1 MTVAV
6 PDMNAGMIPMP
17 EGQRVL
23 IAAPFG
29 RDAQSVAQLLEH
41 AGHETMICADL
52 RELGARIDVQTGAVL
67 LTQEALV
74 GNMAALNEALEQQP
88 PWSDVP
94 FVLLIAASAGRSG
107 WAEAARL
114 QFLELATN
122 CVILERPIGKGS
134 LTSAVASA
142 LRLRR
147 KQFEM
152 RDRLVELRES
162 DRRFKAITN
171 SVDQMIWTTLPD
183 GLHDYFNDRWYE
195 FTGMAPGTTDGDG
208 WSAVFHPDDR
218 ERAWQRWRASLATGQ
233 PYEIEYR
240 LRHHSGTYRWVLGR
254 AQAQRDE
261 EGHIVR
267 WFGTCTE
274 IQDLVEAREVLS
286 RSREELEQLVA
297 ARTAALEAE
306 MASRSEVEAA
316 LRQSQKMEAVGQLT
330 GGIAHDFN
338 NMLAGVIAGL
348 DLIKLRID
356 SGRFDDVERFMEA
369 SIASA
374 QRAASLTARLL
385 AFSRKQ
391 SLDARPLDINAL
403 VVSLEDLFRRT
414 LTESI
419 RLRVVPG
426 KNLSLVVA
434 DSNQLES
441 ALLNLAINARDAMPQ
456 GGELTVETSMV
467 ELDQA
472 HVAAEPDMQ
481 AGRYVAIAVSDT
493 GVGISE
499 DMLEKVFEP
508 FYTTKPIGQGTGLGL
523 SMIYG
528 FARQSGGRVRIHSQ
542 PGQGTTVSL
551 HLPAN
556 DAASLEQT
564 PSAVGWVRE
573 GKGQSVLLI
582 EDDPSVR
589 MMVRELLN
597 ELQYEV
603 HEAPNADAALPIL
616 TSNRTIDLML
626 SDVGL
631 PGMNGRQ
638 LAEIARRHRPA
649 LPILFLTGYA
659 ESAAHRPDFLG
670 NGMAMMTKPFSLET
684 LAGKIDEMIASATSE
699 HSAPAI

>member
-1 MTVAV
+1 MTVAA
-6 PDMNAGMIPMP
+6 PDVSDASPP
-17 EGQRVL
+17 SSEGRRVL

-29 RDAQSVAQLLEH
+29 RDAQSVAKLLEQ
-41 AGHETMICADL
+41 AGHETVICADL
-52 RELGARIDVQTGAVL
+52 RELGAQIDVQTGAVL

-74 GNMAALNEALEQQP
+74 GNMAALNQALEQQP

-94 FVLLIAASAGRSG
+94 FVLLIAASGGRSG
-107 WAEAARL
+107 RAEAARL

-391 SLDARPLDINAL
+391 SLDARIRVEDMVSDAL
-403 VVSLEDLFRRT
+403 S
-414 LTESI
+414 
-419 RLRVVPG
+419 
-426 KNLSLVVA
+426 K
-434 DSNQLES
+434 
-441 ALLNLAINARDAMPQ
+441 
-456 GGELTVETSMV
+456 
-467 ELDQA
+467 
-472 HVAAEPDMQ
+472 
-481 AGRYVAIAVSDT
+481 AIA
-493 GVGISE
+493 G
-499 DMLEKVFEP
+499 
-508 FYTTKPIGQGTGLGL
+508 
-523 SMIYG
+523 
-528 FARQSGGRVRIHSQ
+528 
-542 PGQGTTVSL
+542 
-551 HLPAN
+551 
-556 DAASLEQT
+556 
-564 PSAVGWVRE
+564 
-573 GKGQSVLLI
+573 
-582 EDDPSVR
+582 
-589 MMVRELLN
+589 
-597 ELQYEV
+597 
-603 HEAPNADAALPIL
+603 
-616 TSNRTIDLML
+616 
-626 SDVGL
+626 
-631 PGMNGRQ
+631 
-638 LAEIARRHRPA
+638 
-649 LPILFLTGYA
+649 
-659 ESAAHRPDFLG
+659 
-670 NGMAMMTKPFSLET
+670 
-684 LAGKIDEMIASATSE
+684 AGKQS
-699 HSAPAI
+699 

>member
-1 MTVAV
+1 MNIAA
-6 PDMNAGMIPMP
+6 PDASATKAPMS
-17 EGQRVL
+17 EGRRVL

-29 RDAQSVAQLLEH
+29 RDAQSVRKLLEQT
-41 AGHETMICADL
+41 GHETVICDDL
-52 RELGARIDVQTGAVL
+52 GELGARIDVRTGAVL

-74 GNMAALNEALEQQP
+74 GDMAALNQALKRQP

-94 FVLLIAASAGRSG
+94 FVLLIATSSGRSG
-107 WAEAARL
+107 RAEAARL

-122 CVILERPIGKGS
+122 CVILERPIGKRS
-134 LTSAVASA
+134 LISAVASA

-152 RDRLVELRES
+152 RDRIVELRES

-171 SVDQMIWTTLPD
+171 SIDQMIWTTLPD
-183 GLHDYFNDRWYE
+183 GLHDYFNDRWFE
-195 FTGMAPGTTDGDG
+195 FTGMTPNATEGDG
-208 WSAVFHPDDR
+208 WSAVLHPDDR
-218 ERAWQRWRASLATGQ
+218 ERAWQRWCASLATGE
-233 PYEIEYR
+233 PYEVEYR
-240 LRHHSGTYRWVLGR
+240 LRHRSGAYRWVLGR
-254 AQAQRDE
+254 AQPQRDE
-261 EGHIVR
+261 DGSIVR
-267 WFGTCTE
+267 WFGTCTD

-286 RSREELEQLVA
+286 RSREELGQLVA

-306 MASRSEVEAA
+306 MASRGEVEAA

-338 NMLAGVIAGL
+338 NMLAGVLAGL
-348 DLIKLRID
+348 DLIKRRID
-356 SGRFDDVERFMEA
+356 SGRFDGVERFMEA

-374 QRAASLTARLL
+374 QRAAGLTARLL

-419 RLRVVPG
+419 RLHVALG
-426 KNLSLVVA
+426 ENLSLVVA

-441 ALLNLAINARDAMPQ
+441 ALLNLAINARDAMPN

-467 ELDQA
+467 ELDEA
-472 HVAAEPDMQ
+472 HVAAEPGMQ

-528 FARQSGGRVRIHSQ
+528 FARQSGGEVRIHSQ
-542 PGQGTTVSL
+542 PGRGTTVTI

-556 DAASLEQT
+556 DVTDLEQL
-564 PSAVGWVRE
+564 PAAGAVRE

-603 HEAPNADAALPIL
+603 HEAPNADVALPIL
-616 TSNRTIDLML
+616 TSDCAIDLML

-659 ESAAHRPDFLG
+659 ESAAHRQDFLG
-670 NGMAMMTKPFSLET
+670 NGMAMMTKPFSLEA
-684 LAGKIDEMIASATSE
+684 LAGKIDEMIASTASE
-699 HSAPAI
+699 HSTPVI

>member
-1 MTVAV
+1 MNIAA
-6 PDMNAGMIPMP
+6 PDASATKAPMS
-17 EGQRVL
+17 EGRRVL

-29 RDAQSVAQLLEH
+29 RDAQSVRKLLEQT
-41 AGHETMICADL
+41 GHETVICDDL
-52 RELGARIDVQTGAVL
+52 GELGARIDVRTGAVL

-74 GNMAALNEALEQQP
+74 GDMAALNQALKRQP

-94 FVLLIAASAGRSG
+94 FVLLIATSSGRSG
-107 WAEAARL
+107 RAEAARL
-114 QFLELATN
+114 QFHELATN
-122 CVILERPIGKGS
+122 CVILERPIGKRS
-134 LTSAVASA
+134 LISAVASA

-152 RDRLVELRES
+152 RDRIVELRES

-171 SVDQMIWTTLPD
+171 SIDQMIWTTLPD
-183 GLHDYFNDRWYE
+183 GLHDYFNDRWFE
-195 FTGMAPGTTDGDG
+195 FTGMTPNATEGDG
-208 WSAVFHPDDR
+208 WSAVLHPDDR
-218 ERAWQRWRASLATGQ
+218 ERAWQRWCASLATGE
-233 PYEIEYR
+233 PYEVEYR
-240 LRHHSGTYRWVLGR
+240 LRHRSGAYRWVLGR
-254 AQAQRDE
+254 AQPQRDE
-261 EGHIVR
+261 DGSIVR
-267 WFGTCTE
+267 WFGTCTD

-286 RSREELEQLVA
+286 RSREELGQLVA

-306 MASRSEVEAA
+306 MASRGEVEAA

-338 NMLAGVIAGL
+338 NMLAGVLAGL
-348 DLIKLRID
+348 DLIKRRID
-356 SGRFDDVERFMEA
+356 SGRFDGVERFMEA

-374 QRAASLTARLL
+374 QRAAGLTARLL

-403 VVSLEDLFRRT
+403 VVSLEELFRRT
-414 LTESI
+414 LTESVS
-419 RLRVVPG
+419 LRVLPG
-426 KNLSLVVA
+426 RNLSRVVA

-441 ALLNLAINARDAMPQ
+441 ALLNLVINARDAMPH

-467 ELDQA
+467 ELDEA
-472 HVAAEPDMQ
+472 HVAAEPGMQ

-493 GVGISE
+493 GVGMSE

-528 FARQSGGRVRIHSQ
+528 FVRQSGGEVRIRSQ
-542 PGQGTTVSL
+542 PDRGTTVTI

-556 DAASLEQT
+556 DAAT
-564 PSAVGWVRE
+564 PVQAPAPGAVRE
-573 GKGQSVLLI
+573 GRGQSVLLV

-616 TSNRTIDLML
+616 TSRCAIDLML

-659 ESAAHRPDFLG
+659 EDAARRQEFLG
-670 NGMAMMTKPFSLET
+670 NGMAMMTKPFSLEA
-684 LAGKIDEMIASATSE
+684 LAGKIDEMIASTTGE
-699 HSAPAI
+699 HPVRVG

>member
-1 MTVAV
+1 MTAAA
-6 PDMNAGMIPMP
+6 PEISDEAAPLP

-29 RDAQSVAQLLEH
+29 HDAQTVAKLLQQ
-41 AGHETMICADL
+41 AGHETAICTDL
-52 RELGARIDVQTGAVL
+52 CELGARINAQTGAVL

-74 GNMAALNEALEQQP
+74 GNMAALNAALEQQP

-94 FVLLIAASAGRSG
+94 FVLLIAASGGRNSR
-107 WAEAARL
+107 AEAARL

-122 CVILERPIGKGS
+122 CLILERPIGKGS

-183 GLHDYFNDRWYE
+183 GLSDYYNDRWYE
-195 FTGMAPGTTDGDG
+195 FTGLAPGATEGDA
-208 WSAVFHPDDR
+208 WSAVLHPDDR
-218 ERAWQRWRASLATGQ
+218 QRAWQRWRASLATGQ

-240 LRHHSGTYRWVLGR
+240 LRHHSGLYRWVLGR
-254 AQAQRDE
+254 AQPQRDE
-261 EGHIVR
+261 DGRIVR

-338 NMLAGVIAGL
+338 NMLAGVLAGL

-356 SGRFDDVERFMEA
+356 SGRFDGIERFMEA

-374 QRAASLTARLL
+374 QRAAGLTARLL

-403 VVSLEDLFRRT
+403 VISLEDLFRRT

-419 RLRVVPG
+419 SLRVVPG
-426 KNLSLVVA
+426 QNLSPVVA

-441 ALLNLAINARDAMPQ
+441 ALLNLAINARDAMPH

-467 ELDQA
+467 ELDEA
-472 HVAAEPDMQ
+472 LIAAEPGMQ

-493 GVGISE
+493 GVGMSE

-528 FARQSGGRVRIHSQ
+528 FVRQSGGEVRIRSQ
-542 PGQGTTVSL
+542 PGRGTTVTIY
-551 HLPAN
+551 LPAN
-556 DAASLEQT
+556 DGTHQEQAPASG
-564 PSAVGWVRE
+564 AVRE

-603 HEAPNADAALPIL
+603 HEAPNADVALPIIA
-616 TSNRTIDLML
+616 SNCAIDLML

-659 ESAAHRPDFLG
+659 ESAAHRQDFLG
-670 NGMAMMTKPFSLET
+670 NGMAMMTKPFSLEA
-684 LAGKIDEMIASATSE
+684 LAGKIDEMIASTTGE
-699 HSAPAI
+699 HSTPAI

>member
-1 MTVAV
+1 MAIA
-6 PDMNAGMIPMP
+6 PDLDAAKAQRP
-17 EGQRVL
+17 EGRCVL
-23 IAAPFG
+23 IVAPFG
-29 RDAQSVAQLLEH
+29 RDAQSVAKLLEQ
-41 AGHETMICADL
+41 AGHEAVICADL
-52 RELGARIDVQTGAVL
+52 RELGARIDARTGAVL
-67 LTQEALV
+67 LTQEALA
-74 GNMAALNEALEQQP
+74 GNMAALNDALDRQP

-94 FVLLIAASAGRSG
+94 FVLLIAASSRRSG
-107 WAEAARL
+107 RAEATRL
-114 QFLELATN
+114 QFLELTTN
-122 CVILERPIGKGS
+122 CVILERPIGKRS

-183 GLHDYFNDRWYE
+183 GHNDYYNDRWYE
-195 FTGMAPGTTDGDG
+195 FTGLAPDTTEGNG
-208 WSAVFHPDDR
+208 WNAVHPDDR
-218 ERAWQRWRASLATGQ
+218 EPSKKRWQASLATGE

-240 LRHHSGTYRWVLGR
+240 LRHHTGSYRWVLGR
-254 AQAQRDE
+254 AQPQRGDD
-261 EGHIVR
+261 GRIVR

-274 IQDLVEAREVLS
+274 IQDLVEAREVLA

-338 NMLAGVIAGL
+338 NMLAGVLAGL
-348 DLIKLRID
+348 DLIKRRID
-356 SGRFDDVERFMEA
+356 SGRFDGVERFMEA

-403 VVSLEDLFRRT
+403 VVSLEDLLHRS

-426 KNLSLVVA
+426 QNLSLVVA

-441 ALLNLAINARDAMPQ
+441 ALLNLAINARDAMPH
-456 GGELTVETSMV
+456 GGELTVETSMAD
-467 ELDQA
+467 LDQA
-472 HVAAEPDMQ
+472 RVAAEPDMQ
-481 AGRYVAIAVSDT
+481 AGRYVAIAVTDT
-493 GVGISE
+493 GVGMTR
-499 DMLEKVFEP
+499 DMLDKVFEP

-528 FARQSGGRVRIHSQ
+528 FARQSGGEVRIQSE
-542 PGQGTTVSL
+542 PGRGTTVTL
-551 HLPAN
+551 YLPAN
-556 DAASLEQT
+556 DDAAGLEQ
-564 PSAVGWVRE
+564 PPAAGAVRE

-603 HEAPNADAALPIL
+603 HEAANADAALPIL
-616 TSNRTIDLML
+616 SSPCAIDLML

-659 ESAAHRPDFLG
+659 ESAAHRQDFLG
-670 NGMAMMTKPFSLET
+670 DGMAMMTKPFSLEA
-684 LAGKIDEMIASATSE
+684 LAGKIDEMIAGT
-699 HSAPAI
+699 PAHAVQAM

>member
-1 MTVAV
+1 MRDQSPPAT
-6 PDMNAGMIPMP
+6 

-29 RDAQSVAQLLEH
+29 RDAQSVAKLLEQ
-41 AGHETMICADL
+41 AGHETAICTDL
-52 RELGARIDVQTGAVL
+52 RALAARIDAQTGAVL

-74 GNMAALNEALEQQP
+74 GNMTALQEAIGQQP

-94 FVLLIAASAGRSG
+94 FVLLIAAAGGRSG
-107 WAEAARL
+107 RAEAARL
-114 QFLELATN
+114 QFLGLATN

-134 LTSAVASA
+134 LISTVASA

-152 RDRLVELRES
+152 RDRLIELRES

-183 GLHDYFNDRWYE
+183 GHHDYYNDRWYE
-195 FTGMAPGTTDGDG
+195 FTGTAPGATDGDG
-208 WSAVFHPDDR
+208 WNAVLHPDDR
-218 ERAWQRWRASLATGQ
+218 ERAWQRWRASLASGD
-233 PYEIEYR
+233 PYEVEYR
-240 LRHHSGTYRWVLGR
+240 LRHHSGVYRWVLGR
-254 AQAQRDE
+254 AQPQQDE
-261 EGHIVR
+261 DGRIVR
-267 WFGTCTE
+267 WFGSCTE
-274 IQDLVEAREVLS
+274 IQDLVEAREVLA

-297 ARTAALEAE
+297 SRTAALEAE
-306 MASRSEVEAA
+306 MTSRGEVEAA

-338 NMLAGVIAGL
+338 NMLAGVLAGL

-356 SGRFDDVERFMEA
+356 GGRFDGIERFMEA

-374 QRAASLTARLL
+374 QRAAGLTARLL

-391 SLDARPLDINAL
+391 SLDARPLDVNAL
-403 VVSLEDLFRRT
+403 VVSLEELFRRT

-419 RLRVVPG
+419 RLRVAPG
-426 KNLSLVVA
+426 RNLSLVVA
-434 DSNQLES
+434 DGNQLES
-441 ALLNLAINARDAMPQ
+441 ALLNLVINARDAMPR
-456 GGELTVETSMV
+456 GGQLTVETSMV
-467 ELDQA
+467 DLDEA
-472 HVAAEPDMQ
+472 HVAAEPGMQ

-493 GVGISE
+493 GVGMSE

-528 FARQSGGRVRIHSQ
+528 FARQSGGEVRIRSQ
-542 PGQGTTVSL
+542 PGRGTTVIL

-556 DAASLEQT
+556 DAASLEQS
-564 PSAVGWVRE
+564 PAAGAVRE

-597 ELQYEV
+597 ELQYDV
-603 HEAPNADAALPIL
+603 HEAANADIALPII
-616 TSNRTIDLML
+616 TSDCAIDLML

-638 LAEIARRHRPA
+638 LADIARHHRPA

-659 ESAAHRPDFLG
+659 ENAAHRPDFLG
-670 NGMAMMTKPFSLET
+670 NGMAMMTKPFSLEA
-684 LAGKIDEMIASATSE
+684 LAGKIDEMIASATAR
-699 HSAPAI
+699 HPTSAM

>member
-1 MTVAV
+1 
-6 PDMNAGMIPMP
+6 
-17 EGQRVL
+17 
-23 IAAPFG
+23 
-29 RDAQSVAQLLEH
+29 
-41 AGHETMICADL
+41 
-52 RELGARIDVQTGAVL
+52 
-67 LTQEALV
+67 
-74 GNMAALNEALEQQP
+74 
-88 PWSDVP
+88 
-94 FVLLIAASAGRSG
+94 
-107 WAEAARL
+107 
-114 QFLELATN
+114 
-122 CVILERPIGKGS
+122 
-134 LTSAVASA
+134 
-142 LRLRR
+142 
-147 KQFEM
+147 
-152 RDRLVELRES
+152 
-162 DRRFKAITN
+162 
-171 SVDQMIWTTLPD
+171 
-183 GLHDYFNDRWYE
+183 
-195 FTGMAPGTTDGDG
+195 
-208 WSAVFHPDDR
+208 
-218 ERAWQRWRASLATGQ
+218 
-233 PYEIEYR
+233 
-240 LRHHSGTYRWVLGR
+240 VLGR
-254 AQAQRDE
+254 AQPQRDE
-261 EGHIVR
+261 DGRIVR

-338 NMLAGVIAGL
+338 NMLAGVLAGL

-356 SGRFDDVERFMEA
+356 SGRFDGVERFMEA

-419 RLRVVPG
+419 RLHVALG
-426 KNLSLVVA
+426 ENLSLVVA

-441 ALLNLAINARDAMPQ
+441 ALLNLAINARDAMPN

-467 ELDQA
+467 ELDEA
-472 HVAAEPDMQ
+472 HVAAEPGMQ

-528 FARQSGGRVRIHSQ
+528 FARQSGGEVRIHSQ
-542 PGQGTTVSL
+542 PGRGTTVTI

-556 DAASLEQT
+556 DVTDLEQL
-564 PSAVGWVRE
+564 PAAGAVRE

-603 HEAPNADAALPIL
+603 HEAPNADVALPIL
-616 TSNRTIDLML
+616 TSDCAIDLML

-659 ESAAHRPDFLG
+659 ESAAHRQDFLG
-670 NGMAMMTKPFSLET
+670 NGMAMMTKPFSLEA
-684 LAGKIDEMIASATSE
+684 LAGKIDEMIASTTSE
-699 HSAPAI
+699 HSTPVI

>member
-1 MTVAV
+1 MATAA
-6 PDMNAGMIPMP
+6 PDVNAGTAATP
-17 EGQRVL
+17 EGRCVL

-29 RDAQSVAQLLEH
+29 RDAQSVAKLLEE
-41 AGHETMICADL
+41 AGHEAVICPDL
-52 RELGARIDVQTGAVL
+52 RELGARIDGRTGAVL

-74 GNMAALNEALEQQP
+74 GDMVALNEALDRQP

-94 FVLLIAASAGRSG
+94 FVLLIAASGGRSRR
-107 WAEAARL
+107 AEAARL
-114 QFLELATN
+114 QFLKLATN
-122 CVILERPIGKGS
+122 CVILERPIGKRS
-134 LTSAVASA
+134 LISAVASA

-208 WSAVFHPDDR
+208 WNAVFHPDDR
-218 ERAWQRWRASLATGQ
+218 QRAWQRWRASLATGE

-240 LRHHSGTYRWVLGR
+240 LRHHSGAYRWVLGR
-254 AQAQRDE
+254 AQPQRGED
-261 EGHIVR
+261 GHIVR

-338 NMLAGVIAGL
+338 NMLAGVLAGL
-348 DLIKLRID
+348 DLIKRRID
-356 SGRFDDVERFMEA
+356 SGRFDGVERFMEA

-374 QRAASLTARLL
+374 QRAAGLTARLL

-426 KNLSLVVA
+426 RNLSLVVA

-441 ALLNLAINARDAMPQ
+441 ALLNLVINARDAMPN
-456 GGELTVETSMV
+456 GGELTVETSMA
-467 ELDQA
+467 ELDEA
-472 HVAAEPDMQ
+472 HLATEPGMQ

-493 GVGISE
+493 GVGMSG

-528 FARQSGGRVRIHSQ
+528 FARQSGGQVCLQSQ
-542 PGQGTTVSL
+542 PGQGTTVTI

-556 DAASLEQT
+556 DAAGLEQA
-564 PSAVGWVRE
+564 PAVGAVRE

-616 TSNRTIDLML
+616 TSHCAIDLML

-659 ESAAHRPDFLG
+659 ENAAHRQDFLG
-670 NGMAMMTKPFSLET
+670 EGMAMMTKPFSLEA
-684 LAGKIDEMIASATSE
+684 LAGKIDEMIADATSG
-699 HSAPAI
+699 HAMRAM

>member
-1 MTVAV
+1 
-6 PDMNAGMIPMP
+6 MNAGTAPTP

-29 RDAQSVAQLLEH
+29 RDAQSVAKLLQQ
-41 AGHETMICADL
+41 AGHETVICGDL
-52 RELGARIDVQTGAVL
+52 RELGAQIDVQTGAVL

-74 GNMAALNEALEQQP
+74 GNMAALNQALDQQP

-94 FVLLIAASAGRSG
+94 FILLIAASAGRSG
-107 WAEAARL
+107 RVETARL

-171 SVDQMIWTTLPD
+171 SIDQMIWTTLPD

-195 FTGMAPGTTDGDG
+195 FTGMAPGATDGDG
-208 WSAVFHPDDR
+208 WNAVFHPDDR

-356 SGRFDDVERFMEA
+356 SGRFDGVERFMEA

-467 ELDQA
+467 ELDEA
-472 HVAAEPDMQ
+472 HVAAEPGMQ

-564 PSAVGWVRE
+564 PPAVGRVRE
-573 GKGQSVLLI
+573 GKGKGKGKGQSVLLI

-616 TSNRTIDLML
+616 TSDCAIDLML

-638 LAEIARRHRPA
+638 LAEIARHHRPA

-659 ESAAHRPDFLG
+659 ENAAHRPDFLG

-684 LAGKIDEMIASATSE
+684 LAGKIDEMIASTTSA
-699 HSAPAI
+699 HSAPAL